1 MNIVP
6 NVVIFTWILIFRRTN
21 ETRKRA
27 LEEICAR
34 AQSTDNMLP
43 QLFLCPE
50 GTNTNRKALI
60 QFKIGAFA
68 PGVPVQPVLI
78 RYPGTE
84 RIDAVTWT
92 FNQNHSYIFSVWYLL
107 ANPINRVEVEF
118 MPVYQPSPEEKSSP
132 ELYAKNVQKVMA
144 DALGVP
150 CLDVSYGAFYK
161 EYCQKHNTY
170 IDDKKKNT

>member
-1 MNIVP
+1 MEQIYNII
-6 NVVIFTWILIFRRTN
+6 IFYRRTS

-27 LEEICAR
+27 LQEICDRAR
-34 AQSTDNMLP
+34 STDHSLP

-78 RYPGTE
+78 KYPGTE

-92 FNQNHSYIFSVWYLL
+92 YNQNYSYVFSVWYLL
-107 ANPINRVEVEF
+107 SNPINRVVVEF
-118 MPVYQPSPEEKSSP
+118 LPIYTPNDEEKNNP
-132 ELYAKNVQKVMA
+132 EVFAKNVQKLMA
-144 DALGVP
+144 EALNIP
-150 CLDVSYGAFYK
+150 AMDISYGAYYK
-161 EYCQKHNTY
+161 EYCNKFNTNFEDKSTHNKM
-170 IDDKKKNT
+170 D